1 METNINLQLGDIIEI
16 ESSANQELNRKIFFI
31 KYIDNEKIILVNN
44 ERETILNIKPTGELY
59 EESIESINIL
69 SRADTPSYAE
79 QNNYIPGTWI
89 SIYFRGTF
97 PIIINGLI
105 TNLENDMIEIK
116 TYPKMI

>member
-1 METNINLQLGDIIEI
+1 MNYTKNL
-16 ESSANQELNRKIFFI
+16 
-31 KYIDNEKIILVNN
+31 
-44 ERETILNIKPTGELY
+44 
-59 EESIESINIL
+59 IESINIL

-116 TYPKMI
+116 TYPKNDIIYIDFEFKGIPEILNN